1 MPHNNPSGINGYF
14 QIELLRPSKIE
25 TVLII
30 NRESP
35 EGFLQPEL
43 DRIIGS
49 DLWVGMS
56 LKNLVPCLANPTG
69 SGLYFECA
77 GKVGKYIRL

>member
-14 QIELLRPSKIE
+14 QIELLHPSKIE

-30 NRESP
+30 NREDYNNP
-35 EGFLQPEL
+35 EEN
-43 DRIIGS
+43 RIMYA

-56 LKNLVPCLANPTG
+56 PEKLVAC
-69 SGLYFECA
+69 
-77 GKVGKYIRL
+77 